1 MEKQPVGLKLDQYF
15 TKEEFIKYIEEN
27 ITDEDIEQM
36 FENANLTKDT
46 ESNQEPQQ
54 ERNPSHDTK
63 N

>member
-1 MEKQPVGLKLDQYF
+1 MEKQPIGLKLDQYF

-36 FENANLTKDT
+36 FENANLTKNTQSD
-46 ESNQEPQQ
+46 Q
-54 ERNPSHDTK
+54 ERNPAHDTK

>member
-1 MEKQPVGLKLDQYF
+1 MEKQPVGLRLDQYF
-15 TKEEFIKYIEEN
+15 TKEEFIKYIKEN

-36 FENANLTKDT
+36 FKNANLTKDT
-46 ESNQEPQQ
+46 ESDQEPQQ

>member
-1 MEKQPVGLKLDQYF
+1 MEKQPVGLKIDQYF

-36 FENANLTKDT
+36 FKYANLTKNT
-46 ESNQEPQQ
+46 ESNQESQQ
-54 ERNPSHDTK
+54 ERKTIHDTK